1 MYKELLKSTAA
12 VILAA
17 GRGTRLNCV
26 DMPKVMMPIGGKPIV
41 EYIIRNL
48 QDMGFSP
55 AQICLVVGFKQEA
68 VRQYFGDEVTY
79 AAQDQQ
85 LGTAHAAYTGI
96 AGLPGNIE
104 NVLVLNG
111 DDSAFYTKETL
122 ANFIFEHLHSGAPVS
137 LLTVELSDPTMYGRI
152 VRGTNGGVEII
163 EKESLTDEQKKINET
178 STGTFCFSRK
188 WFEEMFP
195 RMPRMK
201 KLGEF
206 GLPTTFYMAA
216 DDGLQ
221 VRAVKLKNNNEWF
234 GVNTPAELAE
244 ADRKKRII

>member
-1 MYKELLKSTAA
+1 MYKESLKSTAA

-41 EYIIRNL
+41 EYIVRML
-48 QDMGFSP
+48 QEMGFTP

-68 VRQYFGDEVTY
+68 VRQYFSDEVSY
-79 AAQDQQ
+79 AAQEEQ

-96 AGLPGNIE
+96 VTLPKHIE

-122 ANFIFEHLHSGAPVS
+122 AGFIFEHQQSQAPVS

-152 VRGTNGGVEII
+152 VRSADGAVEII

-188 WFEEMFP
+188 WYEEMFP

-216 DDGLQ
+216 NDGLP
-221 VRAVKLKNNNEWF
+221 VRPVKLINNSEWF

-244 ADRKKRII
+244 ADRRKKLL